1 MCRSGDGFAASSGTA
16 ALGAARA
23 TTSGAPVWE
32 RTLTPAG
39 YGDFRP
45 VALQAAGDAYLY
57 AAGSAAAE
65 GGGRA
70 ALLVRY
76 RP

>member
-1 MCRSGDGFAASSGTA
+1 MTSSGTA
-16 ALGAARA
+16 AVGAARA
-23 TTSGAPVWE
+23 GSSGAPVWE
-32 RTLTPAG
+32 RALAPAG
-39 YGDFRP
+39 FSDFRP
-45 VALQAAGDAYLY
+45 VALRAAGDAYLY
-57 AAGSAAAE
+57 AAGSAAAD